1 MALQQIHNSSSGQN
15 GILPIVEHISL
26 AMSCSGL
33 KSLKSAYHSKRIGK
47 EDEHYFQKLLNLAF
61 DSTIVKQLLFPFLEV
76 CDLLSFSGLISLY
89 PHKMYCHRYH
99 LQGLVLE

>member
-1 MALQQIHNSSSGQN
+1 MTL
-15 GILPIVEHISL
+15 
-26 AMSCSGL
+26 
-33 KSLKSAYHSKRIGK
+33 GK
-47 EDEHYFQKLLNLAF
+47 EDEHYFQKLLILAF

-99 LQGLVLE
+99 LQGHVLEFE